1 MDLKLFDSIIFG
13 ELRPFL
19 SENRTED
26 YFESKIR
33 PKFTIPENSGQFED
47 QLKLVLKNHPYLF
60 GQNEFLINL
69 DPEKE
74 TIEIKLPKDDIFEP
88 LFDIDTPQPFN
99 YTTEFYFYLI
109 KNEATRFRTHLIS
122 KIELVNNQDDAVFII
137 KKVITQLEFFLSN
150 LGKEIKALPDIQ
162 SNYYVTPKNETE
174 SERIQKNTHYIFNF
188 LLLTLVGLY
197 YEMETLFAETFEIQF
212 KSREHLLYNVI
223 GKPNDSFKKLELS
236 KNTAINYV
244 KKNIEAQDF
253 DVVKAYKNWAEL
265 IKYFK
270 NDNKNHKLEQAIAAI
285 ENKLFLQTDLLKPN
299 NYSFAELHSYKFF
312 DDVSSQVKDICNG
325 AINLKVYGFER
336 LEVVDGFIDAIS
348 KQFKGHDFENE
359 SVDNSV
365 PRNLLK
371 WLSIQSKLYGGE
383 LSKSFSLKAEGNSI
397 NKIYHHITLTALYT
411 DPNGEITKKNN
422 SKSEKESN
430 KHSSK
435 VKSDESIY
443 SSNSNINEE
452 SIVTNKTY
460 STEDNSSNEMK
471 LLSEPEIKL
480 ILETLEKLQITKGGR
495 YCLGDRKKSSVRAVL
510 EIMIEKN
517 KIPNHS
523 IKKLCLEV
531 SEIICADIK
540 SLPDINRD
548 TYPKYKNMTNS
559 LLTIS

>member
-1 MDLKLFDSIIFG
+1 MDLRIFDSIIFG

-19 SENRTED
+19 SENKTED
-26 YFESKIR
+26 YFESKLR
-33 PKFTIPENSGQFED
+33 PKFTIPENSDQFED
-47 QLKLVLKNHPYLF
+47 QLKIALQNHPYLY

-88 LFDIDTPQPFN
+88 HFDIDTPQPFN

-109 KNEATRFRTHLIS
+109 KNEAARIRTQLIS
-122 KIELVNNQDDAVFII
+122 EIEFVNNQDDAVFII
-137 KKVITQLEFFLSN
+137 KKVITQLEFLLSN

-162 SNYYVTPKNETE
+162 SHYNVTPKNESE

-188 LLLTLVGLY
+188 LLLTLVRLY

-212 KSREHLLYNVI
+212 KSKENLFYNVI
-223 GKPNDSFKKLELS
+223 GKPNDSHKKLELS

-270 NDNKNHKLEQAIAAI
+270 NDNKNHKLERAIAAI

-299 NYSFAELHSYKFF
+299 NYTFAELHSYKFF

-371 WLSIQSKLYGGE
+371 WLNILAKLYGNE
-383 LSKSFSLKAEGNSI
+383 LSKAFSQDAIKDSGQMKKTYRKPTTTVLSFTYKNLILGSENLNKLYTRLKLKGFIKDDTALKDFKAVFSNTDIE
-397 NKIYHHITLTALYT
+397 NKIIWHGNISELAYFIKILHNEAKKVEDTKQKQWKIT
-411 DPNGEITKKNN
+411 
-422 SKSEKESN
+422 
-430 KHSSK
+430 
-435 VKSDESIY
+435 
-443 SSNSNINEE
+443 INCFV
-452 SIVTNKTY
+452 IPA
-460 STEDNSSNEMK
+460 
-471 LLSEPEIKL
+471 EP
-480 ILETLEKLQITKGGR
+480 
-495 YCLGDRKKSSVRAVL
+495 
-510 EIMIEKN
+510 
-517 KIPNHS
+517 
-523 IKKLCLEV
+523 
-531 SEIICADIK
+531 
-540 SLPDINRD
+540 LPL
-548 TYPKYKNMTNS
+548 TNS
-559 LLTIS
+559 RFRGLKVPASSMVIEEAVNLL